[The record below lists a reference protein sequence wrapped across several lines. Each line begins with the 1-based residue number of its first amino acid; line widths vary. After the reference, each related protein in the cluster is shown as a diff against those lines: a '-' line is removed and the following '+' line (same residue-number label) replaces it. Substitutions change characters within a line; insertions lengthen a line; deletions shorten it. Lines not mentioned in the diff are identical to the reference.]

1 MKNTGI
7 LIALALA
14 GVLLATLLLS
24 GGDQE
29 PKLAPDFTLVNL
41 DGEAITLSDYRGRV
55 VVLDFWATWCSPCL
69 KSFPNLHAVVEQYDE
84 SAVVL
89 IVVSL
94 DKSAKRARDYLVEN
108 NYATDNVLWESLELA
123 REVRDMFGV
132 VGIPR
137 TFVIDQDGFIQH
149 AGHPGQLTSDDL
161 SKWLPSDAP

>member
-7 LIALALA
+7 LITLALA

-29 PKLAPDFTLVNL
+29 PKMAPDFTLMNL
-41 DGEAITLSDYRGRV
+41 DGEAVTLSDYRGRV

-69 KSFPNLHAVVEQYDE
+69 KSFPSLHAVVGKHDE
-84 SAVVL
+84 SDVVL
-89 IVVSL
+89 VVVSL

-108 NYATDNVLWESLELA
+108 GYATDNVLWESLELA
-123 REVRDMFGV
+123 REVRDLFGV

-137 TFVIDQDGFIQH
+137 TFVIDRVGLIQH
-149 AGHPGQLTSDDL
+149 AGHPGKLTDDDL
-161 SKWLPSDAP
+161 ASWL